1 MYAYDIA
8 IIKLYVSITFSEK
21 VRPICFPKKRTKDHN
36 LTVWSAGWGLRYA
49 ELKDNPDTFYNAT
62 NPESSCIT
70 NEVGPETFKAWYI
83 MDSKILAYL
92 ALDHLI
98 TGLDRNQVYAAC
110 WSTHM
115 PHKPV

>member
-70 NEVGPETFKAWYI
+70 NEVGPETFKARYL
-83 MDSKILAYL
+83 MDSKILAN
-92 ALDHLI
+92 I
-98 TGLDRNQVYAAC
+98 
-110 WSTHM
+110 
-115 PHKPV
+115 